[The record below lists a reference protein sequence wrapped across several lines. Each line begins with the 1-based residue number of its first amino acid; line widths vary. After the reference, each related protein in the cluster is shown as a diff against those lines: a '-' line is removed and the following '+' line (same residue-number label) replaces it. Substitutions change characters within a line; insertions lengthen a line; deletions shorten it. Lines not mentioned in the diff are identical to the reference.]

1 MAIIRQEP
9 TKCNVETH
17 EQFQVKMEI
26 FLNFLKSK
34 EK

>member
-17 EQFQVKMEI
+17 EQFQENVEK
-26 FLNFLKSK
+26 FLNFLKL
-34 EK
+34 